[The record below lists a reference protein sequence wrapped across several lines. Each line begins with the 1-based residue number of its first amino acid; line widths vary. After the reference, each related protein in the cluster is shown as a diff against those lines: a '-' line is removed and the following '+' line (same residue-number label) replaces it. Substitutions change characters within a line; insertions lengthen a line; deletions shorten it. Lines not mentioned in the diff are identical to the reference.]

1 MESKV
6 LQLVDRLPDGI
17 IQQFLKRNIRYSA
30 AVIALAAG
38 YFVTARL
45 YRVYLGPM
53 SSIPGN
59 FVDIF
64 FDLPLLWYNLPLG
77 KRYSRMIGLHLKYG
91 TIVRST
97 ASSVTI
103 SDKNMIKQILHDDD
117 LPKSKMYKNLQ
128 FEGHQT
134 MFNTIEKDFHKTR
147 RRVISPAFSV
157 KYLTAL
163 ESLMSAS
170 IEEFIQ
176 HIKMAIDT
184 AHLHNQPDAEI
195 DMWRLL
201 QYTALD
207 VIGTTAFDQS
217 FNMVKNGSH
226 PLPAKIS
233 QNLAA
238 AALTGATKHIPIL
251 GTLVDVYTQRS
262 AGGLDI
268 GKFMVAIIEERLK
281 SGKRKN
287 DILQILIDSQ
297 HAELKNDRLNNEDI
311 VHENIL
317 FLIAGSETTSNT
329 IGFAIIHLLEHP
341 EALACLQEELDD
353 LYPRGSEAL
362 FSHED
367 LKGLP
372 YLNAVINETM
382 RLKPVAMGGLPR
394 QTTEDYVL
402 GGKYHIPKN
411 TLISAHIYACQTN
424 PEYWPEPLAF
434 KPERWLEGAE
444 FPADKDAFFPF
455 SSGSRNCI
463 GRNFALMEMR
473 LILSAFVYHFNFEP
487 VPESVEDAKDLR
499 QFITYTI
506 AKNSYKVKLTNRA

>member
-1 MESKV
+1 MV
-6 LQLVDRLPDGI
+6 NRLPDGI
-17 IQQFLKRNIRYSA
+17 VRQFLRKNVHYSA

-38 YFVTARL
+38 YIVTARL

-53 SSIPGN
+53 STIPGN

-64 FDLPLLWYNLPLG
+64 FDLPLLWH
-77 KRYSRMIGLHLKYG
+77 KRMIGLHQKYG
-91 TIVRST
+91 PIVRST
-97 ASSVTI
+97 ASSLTI

-117 LPKSKMYKNLQ
+117 LPKARIYKNLQ
-128 FEGHQT
+128 FQGHET
-134 MFNTIEKDFHKTR
+134 MFNTVNKDFHKTR

-157 KYLTAL
+157 KYLSAL
-163 ESLMSAS
+163 ESLMGAS
-170 IEEFIQ
+170 VEEFIH
-176 HIKMAIDT
+176 HIKMSVET
-184 AHLHNQPDAEI
+184 AHLHNQPSAQI

-201 QYTALD
+201 QCTALD

-217 FNMVKNGSH
+217 FNMVQNGSH
-226 PLPAKIS
+226 PLPSTIS
-233 QNLAA
+233 KNLTA
-238 AALTGATKHIPIL
+238 AALTSSTKSIPIV
-251 GTLVDVYTQRS
+251 GRIVEAYAS
-262 AGGLDI
+262 KSGSHMDI
-268 GKFMVAIIEERLK
+268 GKFMVNIIEERLK

-297 HAELKNDRLNNEDI
+297 NAELKNDRLNNEDI

-341 EALACLQEELDD
+341 EVLTQLREELDD
-353 LYPRGSEAL
+353 LYPRDSKAL
-362 FSHED
+362 FSHDD
-367 LKGLP
+367 LKSLP

-382 RLKPVAMGGLPR
+382 RIKPVAMGGLPR
-394 QTTEDYVL
+394 QTVQDYVI
-402 GGKYHIPKN
+402 GGKYHIPKD
-411 TLISAHIYACQTN
+411 TIISAHIYACQTN

-434 KPERWLEGAE
+434 KPERWLEDSDI
-444 FPADKDAFFPF
+444 PADKDAFFPF

-473 LILSAFVYHFNFEP
+473 LILSSFVYHFNFEP
-487 VPESVEDAKDLR
+487 VQESVEDAKDLR

-506 AKNSYKVKLTNRA
+506 ASNSYKVKISNRE